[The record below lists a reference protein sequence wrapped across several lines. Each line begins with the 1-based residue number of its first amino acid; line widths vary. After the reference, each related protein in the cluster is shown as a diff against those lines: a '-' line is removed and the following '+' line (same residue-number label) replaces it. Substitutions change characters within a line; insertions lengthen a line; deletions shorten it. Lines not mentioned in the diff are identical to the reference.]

1 MIDQIAK
8 GMIVCLY
15 GGEDIEWIR
24 KFTTTAQEVAKT
36 AKINLE
42 IFYVGKS
49 KSKEKVRRNSEIIK
63 KQQFSRFWPDPTL
76 IWFFWTRLE
85 SMLYSKLQHGKTVEN
100 DHIMQEVMTMLSF
113 DGSDQG
119 WALVYG
125 PSGAMARAKGDIALT
140 GLQQFDQWK
149 EEAEQNQF
157 VPALKKR
164 LEDLHL
170 PQHCNRLI
178 LPGINGGIPETVV
191 CAECARP
198 MEKFFMYRCCT
209 DD

>member
-1 MIDQIAK
+1 MAE

-24 KFTTTAQEVAKT
+24 KFTTKAQVVANS
-36 AKINLE
+36 AKIKLE
-42 IFYVGKS
+42 IFYLGKS
-49 KSKEKVRRNSEIIK
+49 KSKEKVRKNNEIIK
-63 KQQFSRFWPDPTL
+63 KDHLSRFLEDPTFT
-76 IWFFWTRLE
+76 WFFWTRLE

-100 DHIMQEVMTMLSF
+100 DQIMPEVMTMLSF
-113 DGSDQG
+113 DGSEQG

-125 PSGAMARAKGDIALT
+125 APGEMARAKGDIALK
-140 GLQQFDQWK
+140 GLEQFEEWK
-149 EEAEQNQF
+149 QEAAQIGF
-157 VPALKKR
+157 VPALKNR
-164 LEDLHL
+164 LQLLHL

-178 LPGINGGIPETVV
+178 LPGLNGGIPETVV

-209 DD
+209 DE